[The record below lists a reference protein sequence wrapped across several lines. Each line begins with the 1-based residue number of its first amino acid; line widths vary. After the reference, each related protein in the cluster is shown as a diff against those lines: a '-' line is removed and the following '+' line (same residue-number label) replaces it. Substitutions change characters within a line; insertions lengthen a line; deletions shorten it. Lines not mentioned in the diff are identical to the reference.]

1 MLNCA
6 CVLKFTVSFH
16 PLYCVAR
23 KKNSSPPSSSET
35 GDRPEI
41 GEYGWYLPADPMLSL
56 LSDDLPVLGAN
67 GGSAAEYKSVPV
79 SWESETISGVPGV
92 LLVSLIE
99 LIPGL
104 AVPLTMALARANRIA
119 SVARRLLAMIRSRI
133 LCFSLSS
140 RTLSGVKP
148 LGNGA

>member
-1 MLNCA
+1 
-6 CVLKFTVSFH
+6 
-16 PLYCVAR
+16 
-23 KKNSSPPSSSET
+23 
-35 GDRPEI
+35 
-41 GEYGWYLPADPMLSL
+41 MLSL

-79 SWESETISGVPGV
+79 SWESETIPGVPGV

-104 AVPLTMALARANRIA
+104 AEPLTMALARANRIA

-133 LCFSLSS
+133 LYFSLSS